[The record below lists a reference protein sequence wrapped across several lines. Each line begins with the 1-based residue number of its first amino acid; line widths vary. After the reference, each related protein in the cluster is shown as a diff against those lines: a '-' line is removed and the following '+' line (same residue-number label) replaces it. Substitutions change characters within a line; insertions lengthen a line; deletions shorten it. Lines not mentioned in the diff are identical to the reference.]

1 MRSPTRWALTA
12 LLAFALVA
20 SLSLGMTSGG
30 VRGLVLGLLVPGLI
44 AGGIAVLSGPLIGVG
59 TSVLAWLIGLELAGV
74 VGSKLDGADA
84 IDLWP
89 LMAAVVLLLASCIG
103 VLVAL
108 VLEGRQDRRPTGP
121 RRRHESS

>member
-44 AGGIAVLSGPLIGVG
+44 AGGIAVLSGPLIAGG
-59 TSVLAWLIGLELAGV
+59 TSVLGWLIGLELAGA
-74 VGSKLDGADA
+74 VGSNLDGTDA

-89 LMAAVVLLLASCIG
+89 LMAAVVLLLASCVG
-103 VLVAL
+103 VLVAS
-108 VLEGRQDRRPTGP
+108 VLEARQDRRLAGQ
-121 RRRHESS
+121 RRRHEIS